1 MTRRNGRA
9 GVTLLELLIA
19 LWVMAAA
26 ALILS
31 SSLGLMGRA
40 LARVGGEATDVDR
53 ISARVTLRRWLEEMP
68 LGARLTGD
76 AGGVTFF
83 TLIDTPPLTA
93 AELVAVRVSGEGGA
107 VRAEAGSGTG
117 DGALSVVLAPVGE
130 VTGLRYFGAPG
141 PGDRVEWRADWPEA
155 ATAPPDLI
163 RLEYTD
169 GVRVMPPLTVTPAR
183 KARQS
188 EMSLSS
194 PVPPG

>member
-1 MTRRNGRA
+1 MTLRNPRA

-53 ISARVTLRRWLEEMP
+53 IAARVTLRRWLEEMP
-68 LGARLTGD
+68 VGARMAGD

-83 TLIDTPPLTA
+83 TLIDRPPLTA

-107 VRAEAGSGTG
+107 VRAEAGA
-117 DGALSVVLAPVGE
+117 GAIAVDLAPAGV

-141 PGDRVEWRADWPEA
+141 PADRAEWRTDWPET
-155 ATAPPDLI
+155 ATALPDLI

-169 GVRVMPPLTVTPAR
+169 GQRVMPPLTVIPAR
-183 KARQS
+183 QARQS

>member
-1 MTRRNGRA
+1 MTRRNPKA

-26 ALILS
+26 ALILA

-40 LARVGGEATDVDR
+40 LARVGGEATDLDR
-53 ISARVTLRRWLEEMP
+53 ITSRVTLRRWLEEMP
-68 LGARLTGD
+68 TGARLVGD
-76 AGGVTFF
+76 AGSVTFF

-93 AELVAVRVSGEGGA
+93 AELVAVRVSGAGGA
-107 VRAEAGSGTG
+107 VRAEAGAILV
-117 DGALSVVLAPVGE
+117 DLAPQGQ
-130 VTGLRYFGAPG
+130 VTGIRYFGAPG
-141 PGDRVEWRADWPEA
+141 PADRAEWREIWPET
-155 ATAPPDLI
+155 ATALPDLI
-163 RLEYTD
+163 RLDYVD
-169 GVRVMPPLTVTPAR
+169 GERAMPPLTVIPAR